1 MNKSIE
7 KLSKRL
13 FENVSYSAK
22 TEEARTK
29 VFESLNEEYK
39 KELKSLNPI
48 QSDVLHII
56 FMNRETAK

>member
-1 MNKSIE
+1 M
-7 KLSKRL
+7 
-13 FENVSYSAK
+13 SYSAK
-22 TEEARTK
+22 TEEARIK

-48 QSDVLHII
+48 QSEVLNIM

>member
-1 MNKSIE
+1 MNNSIK

-48 QSDVLHII
+48 QSEVLNII

>member
-7 KLSKRL
+7 KLSKGL
-13 FENVSYSAK
+13 FENVSSSAK
-22 TEEARTK
+22 IEEARTK